1 MDSLL
6 YLMLLYVIE
15 DNNNDNNDTLIILD
29 IVRLMAKITMINE
42 YIFEG

>member
-15 DNNNDNNDTLIILD
+15 DNNNDNHDTLIILD
-29 IVRLMAKITMINE
+29 IVRLMAE
-42 YIFEG
+42 YNDDKWM

>member
-6 YLMLLYVIE
+6 YLMLLYVLE
-15 DNNNDNNDTLIILD
+15 DNNNDTLIILD